1 MIIKEPFSIAP
12 SGKVSVVTESSSVV
26 SQKVANFVL
35 TNTFERPMASAYGA
49 NSQMLVYENFDSMIF
64 SEYKMDTLRE
74 LQKNISGA
82 VMIDMR
88 MVPGGYTERN
98 GSNENTML
106 IDVQYKLPI
115 GGVRSTQIDL
125 VSPLS
130 LTEES
135 PL

>member
-12 SGKVSVVTESSSVV
+12 SGKVSVVTEASAVV
-26 SQKVANFVL
+26 SQKVSNYVL
-35 TNTFERPMASAYGA
+35 TNTFERPMSSAYGA

-64 SEYKMDTLRE
+64 SEFKMETLRE

-82 VMIDMR
+82 VILDMR
-88 MVPGGYTERN
+88 MIPGGNYERN

>member
-12 SGKVSVVTESSSVV
+12 SGKISVLTEAYSLV
-26 SQKVANFVL
+26 SQKIKNYVL
-35 TNTFERPMASAYGA
+35 TNTYERPMSPEYGA
-49 NSQMLVYENFDSMIF
+49 NSQMLVYENFDSMVF
-64 SEYKMDTLRE
+64 SEFKMETLRE

-82 VMIDMR
+82 SILDMR
-88 MVPGGYTERN
+88 MIPGGNTERN

-115 GGVRSTQIDL
+115 GGVRSTQLDL